1 MPEAEEFN
9 SDSGEPGAVADS
21 GSSATNLSDGAKA
34 FIRQNSPS
42 GYNPHDASRHVDTSR
57 RYTQKDDDPGCIGSF
72 EWFNE
77 YKPFASKEA
86 SEKQGQPVEI
96 FENVLYVRIDIRG
109 SSLNGVHRP
118 ARAEDKSRFPY
129 AWQEFNRGE
138 KARERG
144 VPIQMLGL
152 DIPIIRH
159 LAAKNVFTVED
170 MAAVSDNNLTNIG
183 LGAREMR
190 KRAQEFLDAKKE
202 SPVAEARVSEQQEI
216 INQQAVQ
223 LAKAMALIEKLSEQV
238 NKPAPAA
245 EKPAPLG
252 LPNKKLPEPKV

>member
-1 MPEAEEFN
+1 MADDFDPGQPG
-9 SDSGEPGAVADS
+9 DVEPS
-21 GSSATNLSDGAKA
+21 TGSAANLSDGAKA
-34 FIRQNSPS
+34 FIKQNSPG
-42 GYNPHDASRHVDTSR
+42 GYNPHDASRNVDTSR

-72 EWFNE
+72 EWYSE

-86 SEKQGQPVEI
+86 TEKEGKPVEI

-152 DIPIIRH
+152 DLPIIRQ
-159 LAAKNVFTVED
+159 LAAKNIFTVED
-170 MAAVSDNNLTNIG
+170 MSVVSDNNLTNLG
-183 LGAREMR
+183 LGARELR
-190 KRAQEFLDAKKE
+190 KRALEFLDARKE

-216 INQQAVQ
+216 INRQAEQ
-223 LAKAMALIEKLSEQV
+223 LARATALIEKLSEQV
-238 NKPAPAA
+238 SADSKPR
-245 EKPAPLG
+245 G
-252 LPNKKLPEPKV
+252 KKTEG